1 MTSKVF
7 SGAIVGLECEPI
19 EVECDA
25 GTGMFS
31 FVIVGLPDAA
41 VQESRERVRAAIKN
55 SGYMFPRGRVTV
67 NLAPAD
73 IRKEG
78 PVYDLPIALSVLLAE
93 DRSSDGA
100 ATRHFACDISRSIF
114 IGELSLD
121 GTVRSVPGILSL
133 VRMARQKGF
142 EHVFIPKENF
152 KEASLIAGMALYPVE
167 ALVQVVRHVQGE
179 EPISASMSEGMF
191 LQREAVQQ
199 FDVDMNQIKGQAH
212 AKRALEIAAAGG
224 HNILF
229 WGPPGSGKTLL
240 SRALP
245 SILPPLTE
253 EESLEVTQI
262 HSIAGLVSHDQPLVR
277 MRSFRSPHHT
287 SSVVA
292 LIGGGS
298 IPRPGEVSLA
308 HRGVLFLDE
317 LPEFPRSVLESLRQP
332 LEDGYVVVSRSAGT
346 VRFPAKFMF
355 VATQN
360 PCPCGNYGDGARQ
373 CTCSIPQILKY
384 QKRISGPLLDRID
397 MHCEVP
403 RVGGAS
409 FQDTNAS
416 ETSAAIRA
424 RVEQA
429 RAMQSDRFSGTALIC
444 NADMSGAQSE
454 THCALDAQCIMCMR
468 TAAEQFRLSARS
480 YYRVIKVARTIADLS
495 GSKDMTR
502 AHLAESLQYRPKQTM
517 DII

>member
-7 SGAIVGLECEPI
+7 SGAIVGLDCEPI

-55 SGYMFPRGRVTV
+55 SEYTFPRGRVTV

-78 PVYDLPIALSVLLAE
+78 PVYDLPIALSVLLA
-93 DRSSDGA
+93 DNTVSHTDTDTSL
-100 ATRHFACDISRSIF
+100 F
-114 IGELSLD
+114 IGELSLN
-121 GTVRSVPGILSL
+121 GGVRPVSGALSF
-133 VRMARQKGF
+133 VRMAKEKGF
-142 EHVFIPKENF
+142 KHIFIPKENI
-152 KEASLIAGMALYPVE
+152 KEAELISGMALYPVE
-167 ALVQVVRHVQGE
+167 TLRQVIRHVRGE
-179 EPISASMSEGMF
+179 ESMSCVISKGVCLYDE
-191 LQREAVQQ
+191 QYEES
-199 FDVDMNQIKGQAH
+199 DVDMNQIRGQDH

-229 WGPPGSGKTLL
+229 WGPPGSGKTML

-245 SILPPLTE
+245 SILPSLTE

-262 HSIAGLVSHDQPLVR
+262 HSIAGLLSHEQPLVR
-277 MRSFRSPHHT
+277 TRTFRSPHHT

-360 PCPCGNYGDGARQ
+360 PCPCGNYGDISRQ

-397 MHCEVP
+397 IHCEVP
-403 RVGGAS
+403 RADTAS
-409 FQDTNAS
+409 LTTPYSAEAS
-416 ETSAAIRA
+416 SGIRA
-424 RVEQA
+424 RVERS
-429 RAMQSDRFSGTALIC
+429 RALQLKRFFSSPLVC
-444 NADMSGAQSE
+444 NADMAGAHIE
-454 THCALDAQCIMCMR
+454 THCALNAQCTEFMR
-468 TAAEQFRLSARS
+468 YATEQFRLSARS
-480 YYRVIKVARTIADLS
+480 YYRVIKVARTIADLGES
-495 GSKDMTR
+495 EYITH
-502 AHLAESLQYRPKQTM
+502 AHLAESLQYRPKQNT
-517 DII
+517 DTIV

>member
-1 MTSKVF
+1 MTSKIF

-25 GTGMFS
+25 GTGLFS

-55 SGYMFPRGRVTV
+55 SGLSFPRGRVIV

-78 PVYDLPIALSVLLAE
+78 PVYDLPIALSVLLA
-93 DRSSDGA
+93 DRSSQSKASHETIFD
-100 ATRHFACDISRSIF
+100 TTKSLF

-121 GTVRSVPGILSL
+121 GTVRSVPGILSF
-133 VRMARQKGF
+133 VRMAKEKGF
-142 EHVFIPKENF
+142 EHIFIPQDNM
-152 KEASLIAGMALYPVE
+152 KEASLIGGVLLYPIKTL
-167 ALVQVVRHVQGE
+167 AHVVRHVQGE
-179 EPISASMSEGMF
+179 EAISSYISDGSFLNSEEEQSFEGDMSH
-191 LQREAVQQ
+191 V
-199 FDVDMNQIKGQAH
+199 KGQEH
-212 AKRALEIAAAGG
+212 AKRALEIAASGG

-245 SILPPLTE
+245 SILPPLTAGE
-253 EESLEVTQI
+253 ALEVTQI
-262 HSIAGLVSHDQPLVR
+262 YSVAGLLHHDQPLIHTR
-277 MRSFRSPHHT
+277 AFRSPHHT

-298 IPRPGEVSLA
+298 VPRPGEVSLA

-355 VATQN
+355 IATQN
-360 PCPCGNYGDGARQ
+360 PCPCGNYGDTVRQ
-373 CTCSIPQILKY
+373 CTCSISQILKY

-397 MHCEVP
+397 MHIEVP
-403 RVGGAS
+403 RVDVSSLSG
-409 FQDTNAS
+409 TRAS
-416 ETSAAIRA
+416 ESSASIRA
-424 RVEQA
+424 RVECA
-429 RAMQSDRFSGTALIC
+429 REVQLKRFFDTQIVS
-444 NADMSGAQSE
+444 NAEMSGKHIE
-454 THCALDAQCIMCMR
+454 KYCVIDAQCALLMR
-468 TAAEQFRLSARS
+468 NAAEQFRLSARS
-480 YYRVIKVARTIADLS
+480 YYRVLKVARTIADLAKS
-495 GSKDMTR
+495 EDITQ
-502 AHLAESLQYRPKQTM
+502 AHLAESLQYRPKQ
-517 DII
+517 

>member
-1 MTSKVF
+1 MTSKIF

-25 GTGMFS
+25 GTGLFS
-31 FVIVGLPDAA
+31 FVIVGLPDTA

-55 SGYMFPRGRVTV
+55 SDLSFPRGRVIV

-78 PVYDLPIALSVLLAE
+78 PVYDLPIALSVLLA
-93 DRSSDGA
+93 DTRSSENKISDRA
-100 ATRHFACDISRSIF
+100 VFDITKSLF

-121 GTVRSVPGILSL
+121 GAVRSVPGILSF
-133 VRMARQKGF
+133 VRMAKEKGF
-142 EHVFIPKENF
+142 EHVFIPHDNM
-152 KEASLIAGMALYPVE
+152 KEASLIGGVLLYPIKTLTCVI
-167 ALVQVVRHVQGE
+167 RHVQGE
-179 EPISASMSEGMF
+179 ESISPIFSEGSF
-191 LQREAVQQ
+191 FNDEKDH
-199 FDVDMNQIKGQAH
+199 FFENDMSQIKGQEH
-212 AKRALEIAAAGG
+212 AKRALEIAASGG

-245 SILPPLTE
+245 SILPPLTPGE
-253 EESLEVTQI
+253 ALEVTQVY
-262 HSIAGLVSHDQPLVR
+262 SVAGLLHHDQPLIHTR
-277 MRSFRSPHHT
+277 AFRSPHHT

-298 IPRPGEVSLA
+298 SPRPGEVSLA

-332 LEDGYVVVSRSAGT
+332 LEDGYVIVSRSAGT

-360 PCPCGNYGDGARQ
+360 PCPCGNFGDTTRQ
-373 CTCSIPQILKY
+373 CTCSLSQILKY

-397 MHCEVP
+397 MHIEVP
-403 RVGGAS
+403 RIDVSSLNVAC
-409 FQDTNAS
+409 TS
-416 ETSAAIRA
+416 ETSTSIRA
-424 RVEQA
+424 RVECA
-429 RAMQSDRFSGTALIC
+429 REIQLKRFSSVPIVC
-444 NADMSGAQSE
+444 NAEMSN
-454 THCALDAQCIMCMR
+454 THTEKYCVLDAQCISLMQNA
-468 TAAEQFRLSARS
+468 TQQFRLSARS
-480 YYRVIKVARTIADLS
+480 YYRVLKIARTIADLAKS
-495 GSKDMTR
+495 EKI
-502 AHLAESLQYRPKQTM
+502 AQEHLAESLQYRPKQYNE
-517 DII
+517 